1 MKPSSISIQRDQ
13 INLPLQFPLHVSKTE
28 GVSPLF
34 QRLHWH
40 RALEINWI
48 TRGSGIYVI
57 NGQEYPFSAGD
68 IFLINSDDLHRAYE
82 GKDLEMVILMMEPA
96 LLATEQ
102 RYDPEILLPFRD
114 TGSHFSNHISREL
127 PGSKRLAGYIET
139 IYTEFAA
146 QKPSHAS
153 IIRGLLLQLLGEV
166 NRSFRLQ
173 DIIPGGAIGAGEATS
188 LNTSV
193 KTSRSASGRR
203 QLEQMRA
210 VILALEGDVSH
221 PWTLKE
227 MAEIAHL
234 SPSRFSV
241 LFNQVV
247 GTSPLHYL
255 LQLRLDHAVEL
266 LEQGERS
273 VLEIAGQCGFRNLSN
288 FNRLF
293 MNYLGVT
300 PTAMRRRLQ
309 GEEVPKS
316 SAGDPK
322 Q

>member
-1 MKPSSISIQRDQ
+1 
-13 INLPLQFPLHVSKTE
+13 
-28 GVSPLF
+28 
-34 QRLHWH
+34 
-40 RALEINWI
+40 
-48 TRGSGIYVI
+48 
-57 NGQEYPFSAGD
+57 
-68 IFLINSDDLHRAYE
+68 
-82 GKDLEMVILMMEPA
+82 MVILMMEPA

-114 TGSHFSNHISREL
+114 IGSHFSNQISHEL

-139 IYTEFAA
+139 IFAEFAA
-146 QKPSHAS
+146 KKPSHAS

-166 NRSFRLQ
+166 NRSFKRQ
-173 DIIPGGAIGAGEATS
+173 DITPDGGNRPGTSPNTNTNTNTSTTTGPSTSTSTNTSTTTS
-188 LNTSV
+188 L

-203 QLEQMRA
+203 QLDQMRA
-210 VILALEGDVSH
+210 VIVALESEISH
-221 PWTLKE
+221 PWKLKE

-234 SPSRFSV
+234 SPSRFSA

-255 LQLRLDHAVEL
+255 VQLRLDHAVEL

-273 VLEIAGQCGFRNLSN
+273 VLEIAEQCGFRNLSN

-293 MNYLGVT
+293 LNYLGVT

-309 GEEVPKS
+309 GEEAAKSSTDDPKS
-316 SAGDPK
+316 
-322 Q
+322 

>member
-1 MKPSSISIQRDQ
+1 MKESTISIQRDQ
-13 INLPLQFPLHVSKTE
+13 IELPPQFPLHVSRTE

-57 NGQEYPFSAGD
+57 NGQEYPFEAGD
-68 IFLINSDDLHRAYE
+68 IFLIGSNDLHRAYE
-82 GKDLEMVILMMEPA
+82 GIGLEMVILMIEPS

-114 TGSHFSNHISREL
+114 IGSYFSNHISHEQ
-127 PGSKRLAGYIET
+127 PGSERLAGYIEA
-139 IYTEFAA
+139 IDAEFAA
-146 QKPSHAS
+146 KKPSHVS

-166 NRSFRLQ
+166 NRSFKHE
-173 DIIPGGAIGAGEATS
+173 DIIPGGGKREVISSTS
-188 LNTSV
+188 TRRSV
-193 KTSRSASGRR
+193 SGRR

-210 VILALEGDVSH
+210 VILALEAEVSH

-234 SPSRFSV
+234 SPSRFSA

-255 LQLRLDHAVEL
+255 VQLRLDHAVEL
-266 LEQGERS
+266 LEQGELS
-273 VLEIAGQCGFRNLSN
+273 VLEIAERCGFRNLSN
-288 FNRLF
+288 FNRIFL
-293 MNYLGVT
+293 NYLGVT

-309 GEEVPKS
+309 GE
-316 SAGDPK
+316 
-322 Q
+322 